1 MLLAVVGNEEAMRLL
16 LELRGGLLLMGSL
29 NSGLVE
35 LKKEEIK
42 TLQKKEKKCEEK
54 YVQKRTTKKHTQK
67 SGKWQRV
74 KKSKKQKNEKQHAL
88 LLFFLTVSSLD
99 LERINFRKSLI
110 LI

>member
-1 MLLAVVGNEEAMRLL
+1 
-16 LELRGGLLLMGSL
+16 MGSL

-42 TLQKKEKKCEEK
+42 TMQKKEKKCGEK

-74 KKSKKQKNEKQHAL
+74 KKAKSKKMGNEKQHAL
-88 LLFFLTVSSLD
+88 LLFFSYCIFSRSR
-99 LERINFRKSLI
+99 EN
-110 LI
+110 